1 MYKIPC
7 ARYPLLLFL
16 NIRSI
21 LVREDLVL
29 DECYG
34 DQESLDIVKHSEYL
48 VSGGLVLDE
57 YLCDQE
63 GVEQLP
69 PSSGVEEK

>member
-1 MYKIPC
+1 M
-7 ARYPLLLFL
+7 L
-16 NIRSI
+16 N
-21 LVREDLVL
+21 
-29 DECYG
+29 ECYG

>member
-16 NIRSI
+16 NIRSF

-29 DECYG
+29 DECYS
-34 DQESLDIVKHSEYL
+34 DQEGLDILKHSEYL
-48 VSGGLVLDE
+48 VSEDLVLDE
-57 YLCDQE
+57 YLGDQE
-63 GVEQLP
+63 GVEQIP
-69 PSSGVEEK
+69 PSSSVEEK